1 MNRVILTGRICKKLE
16 LKNLKDD
23 KSVCEFTIATNRIGQ
38 EDADFINCVVWNKQ
52 AENLCKYQ
60 QKGNLIGVEG
70 QLRNEKYEYNG
81 QTKYKTYIIV
91 SQLEFLSNNKN
102 KEEKEQTNPYEEFGK
117 EIDQRMMNEEK
128 LFNDDIMEINEEDM
142 PF

>member
-38 EDADFINCVVWNKQ
+38 EDADFINCIVWNKQ
-52 AENLCKYQ
+52 AENLVKYQ
-60 QKGNLIGVEG
+60 DKGSLIGVEG
-70 QLRNEKYEYNG
+70 QLRSERYEHNG
-81 QTKYKTYIIV
+81 QTKYKTYILV
-91 SQLEFLSNNKN
+91 SQIEFLSSNK
-102 KEEKEQTNPYEEFGK
+102 KEEKENPYEAFGNSIKTEFDVGHQI
-117 EIDQRMMNEEK
+117 EIT
-128 LFNDDIMEINEEDM
+128 DDDM

>member
-38 EDADFINCVVWNKQ
+38 EDADFINCIVWNKQ
-52 AENLCKYQ
+52 AENLVKYQ
-60 QKGNLIGVEG
+60 DKGSLIGVEG
-70 QLRNEKYEYNG
+70 QLRSERYEHNG
-81 QTKYKTYIIV
+81 QTKYKTYILV
-91 SQLEFLSNNKN
+91 SQIEFLSSNK
-102 KEEKEQTNPYEEFGK
+102 KEEKENPYEAFGNSIKTEFDVGHQI
-117 EIDQRMMNEEK
+117 EITDE
-128 LFNDDIMEINEEDM
+128 DI

>member
-38 EDADFINCVVWNKQ
+38 EDADFINCIVWNKQ
-52 AENLCKYQ
+52 AENLVKYQ
-60 QKGNLIGVEG
+60 DKGSLIGVEG
-70 QLRNEKYEYNG
+70 QLRSERYEHNG
-81 QTKYKTYIIV
+81 QTKYKTYILV
-91 SQLEFLSNNKN
+91 SQIEFLSSNK
-102 KEEKEQTNPYEEFGK
+102 KDEKENPYEAFGNSIKTEFDVGHQI
-117 EIDQRMMNEEK
+117 EIT
-128 LFNDDIMEINEEDM
+128 DDDM

>member
-38 EDADFINCVVWNKQ
+38 EDADFINCIVWNKQ
-52 AENLCKYQ
+52 AENLVKYQ
-60 QKGNLIGVEG
+60 DKGSLIGVEG
-70 QLRNEKYEYNG
+70 QLRSERYEHNG
-81 QTKYKTYIIV
+81 QTKYKKYILV
-91 SQLEFLSNNKN
+91 SQIEFLSSNK
-102 KEEKEQTNPYEEFGK
+102 KEEKENPYEAFGNSIKTEFDVGHQI
-117 EIDQRMMNEEK
+117 EITDEG
-128 LFNDDIMEINEEDM
+128 I

>member
-38 EDADFINCVVWNKQ
+38 EDADFINCIVWNKQ
-52 AENLCKYQ
+52 AENLVKYQ
-60 QKGNLIGVEG
+60 DKGSLIGVEG
-70 QLRNEKYEYNG
+70 QLRSERYEHNG
-81 QTKYKTYIIV
+81 QTKYKTYILV
-91 SQLEFLSNNKN
+91 SQIEFLSSSKN
-102 KEEKEQTNPYEEFGK
+102 KEEKGQTNPYEEFGK

-128 LFNDDIMEINEEDM
+128 LFNDDIMEINEEEY

>member
-1 MNRVILTGRICKKLE
+1 MINNVVLIGRITKDLE
-16 LKNLKDD
+16 LRKTQKD

-38 EDADFINCVVWNKQ
+38 EDADFINCIVWNKQ

-81 QTKYKTYIIV
+81 QTKYKTYILV
-91 SQLEFLSNNKN
+91 SQIEFLSSNK
-102 KEEKEQTNPYEEFGK
+102 KEEKENPYEAFGNSIKTEFDVGHQI
-117 EIDQRMMNEEK
+117 EIT
-128 LFNDDIMEINEEDM
+128 DDDM

>member
-1 MNRVILTGRICKKLE
+1 MNKVVLIGRITKDLE
-16 LKNLKDD
+16 LRKTQND

-60 QKGNLIGVEG
+60 QKGSLIGVEG

-91 SQLEFLSNNKN
+91 SQLEFLSNSKN

-128 LFNDDIMEINEEDM
+128 LFNDDIMEISEDI

>member
-38 EDADFINCVVWNKQ
+38 EDADFINCIVWNKQ
-52 AENLCKYQ
+52 AENLVKYQ
-60 QKGNLIGVEG
+60 DKGSLIGVEG
-70 QLRNEKYEYNG
+70 QLRSERYEHNG
-81 QTKYKTYIIV
+81 QTKYKTYILV
-91 SQLEFLSNNKN
+91 SQIEFLSSTK
-102 KEEKEQTNPYEEFGK
+102 KEEKENPYEAFGNSIKTEFDVGHQI
-117 EIDQRMMNEEK
+117 EIDSSD
-128 LFNDDIMEINEEDM
+128 L

>member
-38 EDADFINCVVWNKQ
+38 EDADFINCIVWNKQ
-52 AENLCKYQ
+52 AENLVKYQ
-60 QKGNLIGVEG
+60 DKGSLIGVEG
-70 QLRNEKYEYNG
+70 QLRSERYEHNG
-81 QTKYKTYIIV
+81 QTKYKTYILV
-91 SQLEFLSNNKN
+91 SQIEFLSSNK
-102 KEEKEQTNPYEEFGK
+102 KEEKGQTNPYEEFGK

-128 LFNDDIMEINEEDM
+128 LFNDDIMEISEDV

>member
-1 MNRVILTGRICKKLE
+1 MNRCILVGRITKDLE
-16 LKNLKDD
+16 LRKTQND

-91 SQLEFLSNNKN
+91 NQLEFLSNSKN

>member
-38 EDADFINCVVWNKQ
+38 EDADFINCIVWNKQ
-52 AENLCKYQ
+52 AENLVKYQ
-60 QKGNLIGVEG
+60 DKGSLIGVEG
-70 QLRNEKYEYNG
+70 QLRSERYEHNG
-81 QTKYKTYIIV
+81 QTKYKTYILV
-91 SQLEFLSNNKN
+91 SQIEFLSSNK
-102 KEEKEQTNPYEEFGK
+102 KEEKENPYEAFGNSIKTEFDIGHQI
-117 EIDQRMMNEEK
+117 EIT
-128 LFNDDIMEINEEDM
+128 DDDM

>member
-1 MNRVILTGRICKKLE
+1 MNQVCLTGRITKDLE
-16 LKNLKDD
+16 LRKTKND

-60 QKGNLIGVEG
+60 KKGNLIGVEG

-81 QTKYKTYIIV
+81 QTKYKIYIIV
-91 SQLEFLSNNKN
+91 NQLEFLSNSKN
-102 KEEKEQTNPYEEFGK
+102 KEEKGQTNPYEEFGK

-128 LFNDDIMEINEEDM
+128 LFNDDIMEIDESDY

>member
-1 MNRVILTGRICKKLE
+1 MNRCILVGRITKDLE
-16 LKNLKDD
+16 LRKTQND

-52 AENLCKYQ
+52 AENLVKYQ

-91 SQLEFLSNNKN
+91 SQLEFLSNSKN
-102 KEEKEQTNPYEEFGK
+102 KEGKEQTNPYEEFGK

-128 LFNDDIMEINEEDM
+128 LFNDDIMEISEDDM

>member
-38 EDADFINCVVWNKQ
+38 EDADFINCIVWNKQ
-52 AENLCKYQ
+52 AENLVKYQ
-60 QKGNLIGVEG
+60 DKGSLIGVEG
-70 QLRNEKYEYNG
+70 QLRSERYEHNG
-81 QTKYKTYIIV
+81 QTKYKTYILV
-91 SQLEFLSNNKN
+91 SQIEFLSNSKN
-102 KEEKEQTNPYEEFGK
+102 KDGKEQTNPYEEFGK

-128 LFNDDIMEINEEDM
+128 LFNDDIMEIDESDY

>member
-38 EDADFINCVVWNKQ
+38 EDADFVNCIVWNKQ
-52 AENLCKYQ
+52 AENLVKYQ
-60 QKGNLIGVEG
+60 DKGSLIGVEG
-70 QLRNEKYEYNG
+70 QLRSERYEHNG
-81 QTKYKTYIIV
+81 QTKYKTYILV
-91 SQLEFLSNNKN
+91 SQIEFLSSNK
-102 KEEKEQTNPYEEFGK
+102 KEEKENPYEAFGNSIKTEFDVGHQI
-117 EIDQRMMNEEK
+117 EIT
-128 LFNDDIMEINEEDM
+128 DDDM

>member
-38 EDADFINCVVWNKQ
+38 EDADFINCIVWNKQ
-52 AENLCKYQ
+52 AENLVKYQ
-60 QKGNLIGVEG
+60 DKGSLIGVEG
-70 QLRNEKYEYNG
+70 QLRSDRYEHNG
-81 QTKYKTYIIV
+81 QTKYKTYILV
-91 SQLEFLSNNKN
+91 SQIEFLSSTK
-102 KEEKEQTNPYEEFGK
+102 KEEKENPYEAFGNSIKTEFDVGHQI
-117 EIDQRMMNEEK
+117 EIT
-128 LFNDDIMEINEEDM
+128 DDDM

>member
-38 EDADFINCVVWNKQ
+38 EDADFINCIVWNKQ
-52 AENLCKYQ
+52 AENLVKYQ
-60 QKGNLIGVEG
+60 DKGSLIGVEG
-70 QLRNEKYEYNG
+70 QLRSERYEHNG
-81 QTKYKTYIIV
+81 QTKYKTYILV
-91 SQLEFLSNNKN
+91 SQIEFLSSTK
-102 KEEKEQTNPYEEFGK
+102 KEEKENPYEAFGNSIKTEFDVGHQI
-117 EIDQRMMNEEK
+117 EIDES
-128 LFNDDIMEINEEDM
+128 DY

>member
-38 EDADFINCVVWNKQ
+38 EDADFINCIVWNKQ
-52 AENLCKYQ
+52 AENLVKYQ
-60 QKGNLIGVEG
+60 DKGSLIGVEG
-70 QLRNEKYEYNG
+70 QLRSERYEHNG
-81 QTKYKTYIIV
+81 QTKYKTYILV
-91 SQLEFLSNNKN
+91 SQIEFLSNSKN
-102 KEEKEQTNPYEEFGK
+102 KEGKEQTNPYEEFGK

-128 LFNDDIMEINEEDM
+128 LFNDDIMEINEEEY

>member
-38 EDADFINCVVWNKQ
+38 EDADFINCIVWNKQ
-52 AENLCKYQ
+52 AENLVKYQ
-60 QKGNLIGVEG
+60 DKGSLIGVEG
-70 QLRNEKYEYNG
+70 QLRSERYEHNG
-81 QTKYKTYIIV
+81 QTKYKTYILV
-91 SQLEFLSNNKN
+91 SQIEFLSSNK
-102 KEEKEQTNPYEEFGK
+102 KEEKENPYEAFGNSIKTEFDVGHQI
-117 EIDQRMMNEEK
+117 EIDES
-128 LFNDDIMEINEEDM
+128 DY

>member
-38 EDADFINCVVWNKQ
+38 EDADFINCIVWNKK
-52 AENLCKYQ
+52 AENLVKYQ
-60 QKGNLIGVEG
+60 DKGSLIGVEG
-70 QLRNEKYEYNG
+70 QLRSERYEHNG
-81 QTKYKTYIIV
+81 QTKYKTYILV
-91 SQLEFLSNNKN
+91 SQIEFLSSNK
-102 KEEKEQTNPYEEFGK
+102 KEEKENPYEAFGNSIKTEFDVGHQI
-117 EIDQRMMNEEK
+117 EITDE
-128 LFNDDIMEINEEDM
+128 DI

>member
-38 EDADFINCVVWNKQ
+38 EDADFINCIVWNKQ
-52 AENLCKYQ
+52 AENLVKYQ
-60 QKGNLIGVEG
+60 DKGSLIGVEG
-70 QLRNEKYEYNG
+70 QLRSEKYEHNG
-81 QTKYKTYIIV
+81 QTKYKTYILV
-91 SQLEFLSNNKN
+91 SQIEFLSSNK
-102 KEEKEQTNPYEEFGK
+102 KEEKENPYEAFGNSIKTEFDVGHQI
-117 EIDQRMMNEEK
+117 EITDE
-128 LFNDDIMEINEEDM
+128 DI

>member
-38 EDADFINCVVWNKQ
+38 EDADFINCIVWNKQ
-52 AENLCKYQ
+52 AENLVKYQ
-60 QKGNLIGVEG
+60 DKGSLIGVEG
-70 QLRNEKYEYNG
+70 QLRSERYEHNG
-81 QTKYKTYIIV
+81 QTKYKTYILV
-91 SQLEFLSNNKN
+91 SQIEFLSSNK
-102 KEEKEQTNPYEEFGK
+102 KEEKENPYEAFGNSIKTEFDVGHQIVITD
-117 EIDQRMMNEEK
+117 E
-128 LFNDDIMEINEEDM
+128 DI